1 MVNMQSGSVLQRS
14 KRDSGMEL
22 LKIFGMLMII
32 FGHIIRTLRL
42 KSAAVPYSDYV
53 IDTAAATESVRV
65 LMLHIMSYSGQFGN
79 WMFFFCS
86 AWFLVDSKES
96 RKNKI
101 TFMVMD
107 IWLVSV
113 IILAVSLIVNRDL
126 ISNKAIMQSLFPTIS
141 LNNWYMTAYMLLYA
155 AHPFLNMIIE
165 KLPQNRLFALSA
177 TLMVLYTGINFI
189 KETFFSS
196 RLIIWIAV
204 YFAVAYMKKY
214 LPEFV
219 NSRKKNIRLFIIA
232 FVCNITLI
240 LATNWVGL
248 HTTAFKVDMNHW
260 INISSPFLIA
270 MGAALFNLMRNVHFS
285 SRVIN
290 YISGLSLLI
299 YIIHENVIVR
309 TCLRAFIWHY
319 VYNRFG
325 FDHLF
330 LIIFIYTVAL
340 FAASMAAA
348 AIYRLTLERFVVKAA
363 DKATPLLSKAYHKI
377 EDKAMKKK

>member
-1 MVNMQSGSVLQRS
+1 
-14 KRDSGMEL
+14 
-22 LKIFGMLMII
+22 
-32 FGHIIRTLRL
+32 
-42 KSAAVPYSDYV
+42 
-53 IDTAAATESVRV
+53 
-65 LMLHIMSYSGQFGN
+65 
-79 WMFFFCS
+79 
-86 AWFLVDSKES
+86 
-96 RKNKI
+96 
-101 TFMVMD
+101 
-107 IWLVSV
+107 
-113 IILAVSLIVNRDL
+113 
-126 ISNKAIMQSLFPTIS
+126 
-141 LNNWYMTAYMLLYA
+141 MTAYMLLYA

-189 KETFFSS
+189 KETF
-196 RLIIWIAV
+196 
-204 YFAVAYMKKY
+204 
-214 LPEFV
+214 
-219 NSRKKNIRLFIIA
+219 
-232 FVCNITLI
+232 
-240 LATNWVGL
+240 
-248 HTTAFKVDMNHW
+248 
-260 INISSPFLIA
+260 
-270 MGAALFNLMRNVHFS
+270 FS

>member
-1 MVNMQSGSVLQRS
+1 MVNMQGGSTLQRS

-22 LKIFGMLMII
+22 LKIFGMLLII

-53 IDTAAATESVRV
+53 IDTAAATQSARI
-65 LMLHIMSYSGQFGN
+65 LLLHIMSYSGQFGN

-86 AWFLVDSKES
+86 AWFLVDSHQSK
-96 RKNKI
+96 KNKI

-107 IWLVSV
+107 IWVVSV

-126 ISNKAIMQSLFPTIS
+126 VSNKAIAQSLFPTIS
-141 LNNWYMTAYMLLYA
+141 LNNWYMTAYILLYA

-196 RLIIWIAV
+196 RLVVWIAV

-214 LPEFV
+214 LPVFA
-219 NSRKKNIRLFIIA
+219 NSRKANIKLFLTA
-232 FVCNITLI
+232 FACNITLI
-240 LATNWVGL
+240 LITNFVGL
-248 HTTAFKVDMNHW
+248 RLSAFKVDMNHW

-290 YISGLSLLI
+290 YVSGLSLLI

-309 TCLRAFIWHY
+309 TCLRAYIWHC

-330 LIIFIYTVAL
+330 LIIFIYTAAL
-340 FAASMAAA
+340 FAASLVAAA
-348 AIYRLTLERFVVKAA
+348 VYRLTLERLVIKAA
-363 DKATPLLSKAYHKI
+363 DKVTPLLSKAYCKI
-377 EDKAMKKK
+377 EEKAMKKE